1 MPVISAQKKTRQGDK
16 GRPRPGSDTP
26 FPSKTKP
33 NKKEPKTN
41 TTHKEFSINWRT
53 SQDSSKFCSAIHI
66 ITKIQTY
73 VSSQNSFLKKSKK
86 AFQKKHSRISQTQ
99 KENGVL
105 SRKRPPHDQRHGL
118 WGA

>member
-16 GRPRPGSDTP
+16 GRPRPDSDTP
-26 FPSKTKP
+26 PIKTKP

-53 SQDSSKFCSAIHI
+53 RQDSSKFCSAIQI

-73 VSSQNSFLKKSKK
+73 VNSENSFLKKSEK
-86 AFQKKHSRISQTQ
+86 AFQEKNSRISQRQ
-99 KENGVL
+99 KENRVL
-105 SRKRPPHDQRHGL
+105 SRKQPPHDQGHGP